1 MRFAGTW
8 KQYSKKAIPQLARM
22 TFQSASLRN
31 FKWPYHAKVMKI
43 LDTMSNRI
51 VRIRKGAPCTVPR
64 YRLET
69 RKDSP
74 KLLFPQRLS
83 AGLNATAL
91 PSHFPFLTPGKS
103 WKKPPT
109 LSNCFVRSAPDSRD
123 PGGPKAS
130 KVNGVIHDPVVDQ
143 PISGVETT
151 MPPEAPAFRANGI
164 HVRKASQ

>member
-31 FKWPYHAKVMKI
+31 FKWPYHAKVMKM

-51 VRIRKGAPCTVPR
+51 VRIGKGAPCTAPR

-74 KLLFPQRLS
+74 KLLFRQMPS
-83 AGLNATAL
+83 AGLHATAL
-91 PSHFPFLTPGKS
+91 APRFLFMTP
-103 WKKPPT
+103 
-109 LSNCFVRSAPDSRD
+109 
-123 PGGPKAS
+123 
-130 KVNGVIHDPVVDQ
+130 
-143 PISGVETT
+143 
-151 MPPEAPAFRANGI
+151 
-164 HVRKASQ
+164 

>member
-8 KQYSKKAIPQLARM
+8 KQYSKKAIPQLART
-22 TFQSASLRN
+22 TFQSASPRN

-74 KLLFPQRLS
+74 KLLSRLNAVACYLKWVYTADKKSPKKRAMRFCPLKCWKKSWPSPQRFVELS
-83 AGLNATAL
+83 
-91 PSHFPFLTPGKS
+91 S
-103 WKKPPT
+103 
-109 LSNCFVRSAPDSRD
+109 
-123 PGGPKAS
+123 
-130 KVNGVIHDPVVDQ
+130 
-143 PISGVETT
+143 
-151 MPPEAPAFRANGI
+151 AFRLP
-164 HVRKASQ
+164 RF

>member
-8 KQYSKKAIPQLARM
+8 KQYTKKATPQLART
-22 TFQSASLRN
+22 TFQSGSPRN

-74 KLLFPQRLS
+74 KLLFRQMLS
-83 AGLNATAL
+83 AGLHKAAL
-91 PSHFPFLTPGKS
+91 PLRFRFLLPEVPE
-103 WKKPPT
+103 KP
-109 LSNCFVRSAPDSRD
+109 
-123 PGGPKAS
+123 
-130 KVNGVIHDPVVDQ
+130 
-143 PISGVETT
+143 
-151 MPPEAPAFRANGI
+151 
-164 HVRKASQ
+164 